1 MAYDNADLGSKSPAQ
16 CENFEDVRHRQAL
29 LDITGS
35 DDPYGLDQ
43 DGDTIACNGGERV
56 GSGRGD
62 GGEVN
67 DPEVLDGVR
76 PDTRGTTV
84 VVSAGALGT
93 GETLEVRLD
102 ARFAATEAEF
112 AAFEVRGANG
122 FGRFPKS
129 GDEVA

>member
-1 MAYDNADLGSKSPAQ
+1 M
-16 CENFEDVRHRQAL
+16 
-29 LDITGS
+29 
-35 DDPYGLDQ
+35 
-43 DGDTIACNGGERV
+43 
-56 GSGRGD
+56 
-62 GGEVN
+62 N

-122 FGRFPKS
+122 FGDSLNQETRWHRKS
-129 GDEVA
+129 SANRVNFLVWLPLPVNGADPTPAAP